1 MDKYKFSSVDAQIGI
16 LESRGMIAHD
26 KDRAKSFLLDNNYYN
41 VVNAFKKYIID
52 EDAGEEKYKEG
63 VRFEDLVCLYRF
75 DERLRAT
82 FLRYILIIEGQL
94 KTHLAYEFSKA
105 YGPMD
110 YLRLNVYNRNDA
122 MDVERAESFISQL
135 KVLISKNAKSN
146 DMVKHFVSQEDAQMG
161 LVPLWALVNVLD
173 FGTLRRFYSNL
184 NSNVVN
190 YIARRYYS
198 LPPRTLQTMIYSLN
212 ACRNMCAHGSCLIR
226 FRMKDRGKQISDTD
240 LHRVLCIPDEKGN
253 YLCGKRD
260 LFSIVICLKYL
271 LPEKGFSKFFDEFDR
286 EVLLLE
292 KSLQSSPISAQ
303 DVFKEMGLPPS
314 LDGEGKPL
322 WKELRNL
329 SIHDQRSTD
338 TR

>member
-1 MDKYKFSSVDAQIGI
+1 MSKYKFSSVDAQVGI
-16 LESRGMIAHD
+16 LESRGMVVPD
-26 KDRAKSFLLDNNYYN
+26 EDRAKSFLLNNNYYN
-41 VVNAFKKYIID
+41 VVNAFKKSIID
-52 EDAGEEKYKEG
+52 ENAGKEKYKEG
-63 VRFEDLVCLYRF
+63 VCFEDLVCLYRF
-75 DERLRAT
+75 DERLRAI

-122 MDVERAESFISQL
+122 LDVERAESFISQL
-135 KVLISKNAKSN
+135 KGLIGKNAKAN
-146 DMVKHFVSQEDAQMG
+146 DMVKHFLREQGNQMG

-184 NSNVVN
+184 NSNIVN
-190 YIARRYYS
+190 RIARRYYS
-198 LPPRTLQTMIYSLN
+198 LPPRALQTMIYSLN

-240 LHRVLCIPDEKGN
+240 LHRALCIPDEKGN

-271 LPEKGFSKFFDEFDR
+271 LSDKDFSGFFGEFDK
-286 EVLLLE
+286 EILLLE
-292 KSLQSSPISAQ
+292 KSLQASPVSAQ

-322 WKELRNL
+322 WKGLRDL
-329 SIHDQRSTD
+329 SAQDLQSADPR
-338 TR
+338 